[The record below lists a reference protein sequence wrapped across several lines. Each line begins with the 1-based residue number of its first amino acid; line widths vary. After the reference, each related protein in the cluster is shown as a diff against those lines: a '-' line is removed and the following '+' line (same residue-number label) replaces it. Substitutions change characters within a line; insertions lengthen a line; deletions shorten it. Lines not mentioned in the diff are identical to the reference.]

1 VNFKTIEILA
11 APKWARRLSELIGLA
26 AAIGWLCYV
35 AYASIANHLGWP
47 RGDEQLDIAA
57 VGFLSFGV
65 GWAAARI
72 TFGVV
77 QHLPG
82 RIVSNGPRQRRSHI
96 ETQQGG

>member
-1 VNFKTIEILA
+1 MNFKTIEILA

-26 AAIGWLCYV
+26 AALGWICYV

-57 VGFLSFGV
+57 IAILSFAA

-72 TFGVV
+72 TFCAIN
-77 QHLPG
+77 HFG
-82 RIVSNGPRQRRSHI
+82 RIVSSGPRQRRSHI